1 MSKALTAATLLLVCT
16 LSALAQAQPAPMLV
30 GRLSASRTHIAFFHA
45 GDIWTVERA
54 GGEARKLTAPQGTQ
68 TQNFPVFSPDGSQ
81 IAFSRLTGG
90 NWDLFVAPAA
100 GGEARRLTYHPA
112 NDWPHGWSPD
122 GRSVLFSSN
131 RNPDARL
138 YTIASDGSE
147 PLPKELPL
155 PKALTGALSPDGARI
170 AYSPYSANPG
180 DWRFYRGGAKGA
192 IWIAN
197 VRDGALEKLP
207 SGDYND
213 YFPVWSSNKIYFVSD
228 RNGTYNLYSHDL
240 ATKRTSPPLT
250 AFSQYGI
257 RWAAPAPGGVVFVR
271 DGRIHLFDAATN
283 RASVVPVT
291 AAADTAELKPRT
303 VNASR
308 TIDWAMPS
316 TDGERVAFGARGD
329 IILFDTDDGDV
340 KNLTQSPGTAERFPA
355 LSPDGRRVAYFSDET
370 GEYQLHV
377 RPSDGT
383 GAIKKIAVEPR
394 PSFYRELTW
403 SPDSRKIAF
412 ADKRLALWVA
422 DVEAG
427 TARQADKSTYSHQE
441 ELYPNWSPD
450 SRWLAYSKHLKN
462 RARTVFVYD
471 TQTNQTR
478 QVTDGVTHTES
489 PAFDRSGRLLYFIS
503 SPTAGTSEF
512 GWGVLAGVMARPL
525 VTRRAH
531 AAVLRNDDPA
541 PLLPNNAPNPDFKFE
556 ESNAPVRIDFEGLT
570 RRTIDLPMGQRD
582 FAQLLPGR
590 PGQLFAVVNEWSK
603 SPALGTGPTQAVHF
617 YDLTKPPKVER
628 VVEEI
633 SGYELTRD
641 GRKLLYTKGGDFFVV
656 NAAPEVKPGEG
667 KLDFK
672 RMEVAVDPRAEW
684 RQIYRESWRVM
695 RDWFYDP
702 SHHGQNIAELER
714 HYAEYLPAVT
724 RRADLNALMNMALG
738 HVSVSH
744 MGTGAGD
751 TPPPSGPPVRVAML
765 GADYEVDQN
774 RYRFKRVYRSVPYHS
789 TVGAF
794 PAPLDRPGVSVRD
807 GDYLISVDDKEVDAS
822 RSVFS
827 YFEGK
832 GPGAIKIRVGPSP
845 SGEGART
852 LSVFPIPNEIP
863 LRAANM
869 VEGFR
874 RRVEQA
880 TSGRVGYVYVQNW
893 GGGGSVDAMRGLAG
907 NADRAGLIID
917 QRGNGGG
924 ITPDFVIEWLRRRPL
939 YYYMFREGDDIPTPV
954 NPGPAARVL
963 ITNEDNFSAAE
974 TFAFMWKLA
983 GLGPIVGTRTGGGG
997 IGPYVYTPRFIDG
1010 GQIQL
1015 PNRAAYNPD
1024 GTSWGIENTGITPDI
1039 PVEITPRDYM
1049 AGRDPQLER
1058 AIQAALAEVAKNP
1071 VVRPKRPKY
1080 PVHK

>member
-1 MSKALTAATLLLVCT
+1 MSKALTAALLLLLC
-16 LSALAQAQPAPMLV
+16 SPAALAQTQPAPMLI
-30 GRLSASRTHIAFFHA
+30 GRVSASRTHVAFFYA
-45 GDIWTVERA
+45 GDVWTVERA
-54 GGEARKLTAPQGTQ
+54 GGEARKLPAPQGTQ

-81 IAFSRLTGG
+81 IAFARQTGG
-90 NWDLFVAPAA
+90 NWDLFVMPAA
-100 GGEARRLTYHPA
+100 GGEARRLTFHPA
-112 NDWPHGWSPD
+112 NDWPQGWTPD
-122 GRSVLFSSN
+122 GRAVLFSSN
-131 RNPDARL
+131 RDVEVRL
-138 YTIASDGSE
+138 YATAADGSE
-147 PLPKELPL
+147 PLPRELPL
-155 PKALTGALSPDGARI
+155 PKAFAGTFSPDGARV
-170 AYSPYSANPG
+170 AYSPYSGNPG
-180 DWRFYRGGAKGA
+180 DWRFYRGGSKGV
-192 IWIAN
+192 IWIASLG
-197 VRDGALEKLP
+197 DGALERLAA
-207 SGDYND
+207 GDHQD
-213 YFPVWSSNKIYFVSD
+213 FFPVWSGNKIYFISD

-250 AFSQYGI
+250 AFTQYGI

-271 DGRIHLFDAATN
+271 DGRIHLYDAAAD
-283 RASVVPVT
+283 RVRVVPVT
-291 AAADTAELKPRT
+291 AAADAAELKPRT

-308 TIDWAMPS
+308 AIEWATPS
-316 TDGERVAFGARGD
+316 TDGRAVAFGARGD
-329 IILFDTDDGDV
+329 VLLFDADGGAV
-340 KNLTQSPGTAERFPA
+340 RNLTQSPGAAERFPA
-355 LSPDGRRVAYFSDET
+355 LSPDGKLIAYFSDES

-377 RPSDGT
+377 RPSDGA
-383 GAIKKIAVEPR
+383 GATKKIAVEPR

-403 SPDSRKIAF
+403 SPDSRKVAF

-427 TARQADKSTYSHQE
+427 TARRADRSTYSYQE

-450 SRWLAYSKHLKN
+450 SRWLAYSKHLRN
-462 RARTVFVYD
+462 RVRTVFLYD
-471 TQTNQTR
+471 TQTGQAR

-489 PAFDRSGRLLYFIS
+489 PAFDRSGRLLYFVS
-503 SPTAGTSEF
+503 SPVAGTSEF

-556 ESNAPVRIDFEGLT
+556 ESAAPVRIDFEGLT
-570 RRTIDLPMGQRD
+570 RRVVDLPMGQRD

-590 PGQLFAVVNEWSK
+590 PGQLFAVVNEWPK
-603 SPALGTGPTQAVHF
+603 SPALGANPARAVHF
-617 YDLTKPPKVER
+617 YDLSKPPKVER

-641 GRKLLYTKGGDFFVV
+641 GRRLLYVKGGEFFVV
-656 NAAPEVKPGEG
+656 PAAPEVKAGEG
-667 KLDFK
+667 KLDFR
-672 RMEVAVDPRAEW
+672 RMEVAIDPRAEW
-684 RQIYRESWRVM
+684 RQIYREAWRVM

-702 SHHGQNIAELER
+702 AHHGQSIAELER
-714 HYAEYLPAVT
+714 HYAEYLPSVT
-724 RRADLNALMNMALG
+724 RRTDLNVLLNMALG

-744 MGTGAGD
+744 MGAGGGD
-751 TPPPSGPPVRVAML
+751 VPPPAGPPVRVAML
-765 GADYEVDQN
+765 GADYEVAEN
-774 RYRFKRVYRSVPYHS
+774 RYRFRRIFRSLPYHS
-789 TVGAF
+789 TVGSFA
-794 PAPLDRPGVSVRD
+794 APLDRPGVAVRE
-807 GDYLISVDDKEVDAS
+807 GEYLISVDEQEIDAT
-822 RSVFS
+822 RDVFS

-832 GPGAIKIRVGPSP
+832 GPGPVRIRVGPSA

-852 LSVFPIPNEIP
+852 LSVFPLPNEQS
-863 LRAANM
+863 LRAANR
-869 VEGFR
+869 VEGYR

-880 TSGRVGYVYVQNW
+880 TGGRVGYVYVQSW
-893 GGGGSVDAMRGLAG
+893 GGAGTADAFRGVAG
-907 NADRAGLIID
+907 YGDRAGLIID
-917 QRGNGGG
+917 QRANGGG
-924 ITPDFVIEWLRRRPL
+924 ITPDYMIEWLRRRPL
-939 YYYMFREGDDIPTPV
+939 YYYTFREGDDIPTPV

-974 TFAFMWKLA
+974 TFAFMWKL
-983 GLGPIVGTRTGGGG
+983 GRLGPVVGTRTGGGG

-1039 PVEITPRDYM
+1039 EVEITPRDFM

-1071 VVRPKRPKY
+1071 AVRPKRPKY